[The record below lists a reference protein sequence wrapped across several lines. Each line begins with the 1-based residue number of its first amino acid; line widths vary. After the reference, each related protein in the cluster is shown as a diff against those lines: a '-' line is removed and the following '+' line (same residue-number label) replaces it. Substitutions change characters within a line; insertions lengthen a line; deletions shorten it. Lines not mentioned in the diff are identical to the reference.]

1 MLFCRLVRSNKSVV
15 FEEKLLQQFISDHV
29 KKHTSL
35 LIEKL
40 RYATCPI
47 CMEQSLVEGKI
58 VKCHNCDAEFA
69 VLPNFTAPQLLPL
82 SEEEWNLV
90 TVTVYPQ
97 LGKEDVQHMDPDRLF
112 REYQSLDLVKYIAVH
127 NHARY
132 CSLCGEIVTIEN
144 SRDGRVCHLCH
155 NCATEQLLEDVMPF

>member
-1 MLFCRLVRSNKSVV
+1 MLVCRLARSNKSVV

-47 CMEQSLVEGKI
+47 CMEQNLVEGRI

-69 VLPNFTAPQLLPL
+69 VLTNFTAPQLLPL
-82 SEEEWNLV
+82 SEEEWNFV

-97 LGKEDVQHMDPDRLF
+97 SKKEDVQRMDLDRLF
-112 REYQSLDLVKYIAVH
+112 REDQSLDYIAVH